1 VRTSVEPPP
10 PAPSSTGNDR
20 ASDGSHLVGG
30 PPAMAEPPV
39 TEPEPE
45 QAPALAPLPGLR
57 PKGALPSDL
66 PAMPAPP
73 PSPKTDGADS
83 PD

>member
-1 VRTSVEPPP
+1 
-10 PAPSSTGNDR
+10 
-20 ASDGSHLVGG
+20 
-30 PPAMAEPPV
+30 MAEPPV